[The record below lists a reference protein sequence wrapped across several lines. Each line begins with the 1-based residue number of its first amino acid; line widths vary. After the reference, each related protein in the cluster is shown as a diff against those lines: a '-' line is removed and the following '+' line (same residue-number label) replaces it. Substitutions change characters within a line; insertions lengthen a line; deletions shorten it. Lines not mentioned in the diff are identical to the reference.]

1 MDRNILLISE
11 KDQKAYL
18 PYKDDEIEKIYSN
31 SNKKY
36 NSIQEIIKERYVLP
50 LDRFQNAPISRF
62 RETINLMVNK
72 EKKCIFKAIDL
83 AIELMF
89 NFKLNPIIIAAC
101 SNLDELDIYLDCL
114 EENQLFDFK
123 CFEIKFE
130 VTPDIYTKHAKV
142 FYE

>member
-62 RETINLMVNK
+62 RET
-72 EKKCIFKAIDL
+72 IFKAIDL